1 MEVHFGWLN
10 RSTDEEAA
18 RSRLKELLI
27 EELEVEVPVDYKRRY
42 PPYALSVWSHKAE
55 GLARVLSR
63 LVAGLDQAA

>member
-10 RSTDEEAA
+10 GSTVEEAA
-18 RSRLKELLI
+18 RDRLKDLLI
-27 EELEVEVPVDYKRRY
+27 EEVEIEVPRDYQRSY
-42 PPYALSVWSHKAE
+42 PPYAFSVWSHKAE